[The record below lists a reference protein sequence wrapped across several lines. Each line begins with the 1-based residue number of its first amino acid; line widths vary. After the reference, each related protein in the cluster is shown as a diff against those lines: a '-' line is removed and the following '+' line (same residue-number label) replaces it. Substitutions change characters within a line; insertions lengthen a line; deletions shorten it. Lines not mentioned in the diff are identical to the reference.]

1 MDAVVLCDVKFGAGP
16 IQAAIDY
23 LMVEKRYRILGA
35 ALIAKEVPEGFS
47 LDVPYVAEA
56 EAAAAVRRAAAEF
69 RPRAVVDVTEA
80 GLAERFSW
88 ANEALQLGLEVHG
101 ADFRLWPPVLI
112 GGTLPTVTFVGA
124 GAAVG
129 KTAAIV
135 YFLEQ
140 VKAKHKTAVVVL
152 DLGGPSYP
160 EVVEPGEPASASS
173 RLLSY
178 YRDGR
183 AVGGDHY
190 LLAAATG
197 IPAVGCSFAGTGL
210 TGVPLN
216 SLLGDAFVFAAER
229 GGELVVVEGSG
240 GAMPPAAGAVCFLVN
255 VRTGP
260 DVLKTFPFAFQLRK
274 ACAVVATG
282 FTAKPPPKVVDALQ
296 AEVKAVNDRASFCYG
311 RLVAAPAA
319 EPAFADA
326 VVVTAR
332 PAEERQELSHHWGK
346 KISGEVSRVMG
357 AEEFPPGA
365 ALAKSLRREGA
376 DVGLFLDMAAPN
388 LGEWLA
394 WADAW
399 DVPTCPTYEV
409 LAPTARL
416 SEQLVKA
423 ALKAAREKGA
433 SGG

>member
-23 LMVEKRYRILGA
+23 LMVEKRYRVLGA
-35 ALIAKEVPEGFS
+35 ALIAKDVPEGFS

-69 RPRAVVDVTEA
+69 EPRVVVDVTEA

-101 ADFRLWPPVLI
+101 ADFRLWPPVLR
-112 GGTLPTVTFVGA
+112 GGTLPTVTF

-135 YFLEQ
+135 YFLEK
-140 VKAKHKTAVVVL
+140 VKAKYKTAVVVL

-240 GAMPPAAGAVCFLVN
+240 GAMPPAAGAVCFLVS

-260 DVLKTFPFAFQLRK
+260 DVLRTFPFAFQLRK

-282 FTAKPPPKVVDALQ
+282 FTAEPPQEVLDALQ

-311 RLVAAPAA
+311 QLVAAPAA
-319 EPAFADA
+319 EPTFADA

-332 PAEERQELSHHWGK
+332 PAEERQELSRHWGK
-346 KISGEVSRVMG
+346 KISGAVSRVMG

-376 DVGLFLDMAAPN
+376 DVGLFLDMAAPD

-399 DVPTCPTYEV
+399 DVPACPTYEV

-416 SEQLVKA
+416 SEELVKA
-423 ALKAAREKGA
+423 ASKAAR
-433 SGG
+433 

>member
-23 LMVEKRYRILGA
+23 LKVEKRYRVLGA
-35 ALIAKEVPEGFS
+35 ALIAENVPEGFS

-56 EAAAAVRRAAAEF
+56 EAAAAVRRAAEEF
-69 RPRAVVDVTEA
+69 KPRAVVDVTEA
-80 GLAERFSW
+80 VLADRFLW

-101 ADFRLWPPVLI
+101 ADFRLWPPAMR
-112 GGTLPTVTFVGA
+112 GGAMPTVTFVGA

-135 YFLEQ
+135 YFLEEI
-140 VKAKHKTAVVVL
+140 KTKYKTAAVVL

-160 EVVEPGEPASASS
+160 ELVEPGGTASAAGQ
-173 RLLSY
+173 LLSQH
-178 YRDGR
+178 RDGR
-183 AVGGDHY
+183 AVGGDHN

-197 IPAVGCSFAGTGL
+197 IPAIGCSFAGTGL

-216 SLLGDAFVFAAER
+216 SLLGDAFVFAAEK
-229 GGELVVVEGSG
+229 GGELVAVEGSG
-240 GAMPPAAGAVCFLVN
+240 GAMPPAAGALCFLVN
-255 VRTGP
+255 VRTKP
-260 DVLKTFPFAFQLRK
+260 EVLRTFPFAFQLRR

-282 FTAKPPPKVVDALQ
+282 FTSKPQPKVLEALE
-296 AEVKAVNDRASFCYG
+296 AEVKAANGRATFCYG
-311 RLVAAPAA
+311 QLVAATTA

-332 PAEERQELSHHWGK
+332 PADERQDLGRHWGK
-346 KISGEVSRVMG
+346 KLSGEVLQVIG
-357 AEEFPPGA
+357 AEEFPPGP
-365 ALAKSLRREGA
+365 ALAKTLRREDDG
-376 DVGLFLDMAAPN
+376 VGLFLDMAAPN

-399 DVPTCPTYEV
+399 DVPACPTYEV
-409 LAPTARL
+409 LAPSTAL
-416 SEQLVKA
+416 YEELVRA
-423 ALKAAREKGA
+423 AFGEAQ
-433 SGG
+433 